1 MSLAHEVRP
10 PATLQLTMDYLV
22 VKVVNMYGQVAH
34 GDWYDFLW
42 DRMRSVRK
50 DITVQHLCTT
60 ETVDLVE
67 KCARWA
73 WPGQGRAG
81 GGMAKRGW
89 RLINSGLPLSASFA
103 SVTLPPLSPSCP
115 SPAGS
120 TSSAATC
127 SVRRVTSPS
136 TTRPSTRSTS

>member
-10 PATLQLTMDYLV
+10 PPTLQLTMDYLV

-73 WPGQGRAG
+73 WPGQGAG
-81 GGMAKRGW
+81 RRGHG
-89 RLINSGLPLSASFA
+89 NEGLALN
-103 SVTLPPLSPSCP
+103 
-115 SPAGS
+115 
-120 TSSAATC
+120 
-127 SVRRVTSPS
+127 
-136 TTRPSTRSTS
+136 